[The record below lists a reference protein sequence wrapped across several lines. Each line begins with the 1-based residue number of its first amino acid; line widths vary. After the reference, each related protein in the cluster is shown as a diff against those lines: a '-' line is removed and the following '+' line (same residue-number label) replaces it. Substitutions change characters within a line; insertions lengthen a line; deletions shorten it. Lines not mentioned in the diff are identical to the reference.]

1 MWLRTDANPPFTGPV
16 NYVFD
21 PNGNEFQKPWDESDQ
36 CVVFVHGWNM
46 NYDDY
51 VSFSET
57 MFKRLWQQGYAGH
70 LAALRWDTRKSDG
83 EFDTGEYNRSEN
95 RAFVYGTALKSL
107 VTNLSANYTVSIV
120 GHSMGN
126 VVCGEGLR
134 QGMLVRNYLMM
145 EAAIP
150 MGCYDA
156 NAPQLAR
163 LVDKDSQYPTPDY
176 HLTPGS
182 NEASLGYRGYLQT
195 ISGTLTNFFNPDDW
209 ALATGFTLD
218 QETNWESNQIN
229 YKPDG
234 EVAGVVHNPSW
245 FYRYDPTYPLNQ
257 RASVLSGEAR
267 YVTDSSEM
275 KAFVARSRSKAAGA
289 LDYAGGPIRAN
300 INLRDDYGF
309 GNTRP
314 DHSGQFTRNIQKLDA
329 LYKRMRDTLEE

>member
-1 MWLRTDANPPFTGPV
+1 M
-16 NYVFD
+16 FD
-21 PNGNEFQKPWDESDQ
+21 PNGHEFQKPWDESDQ

-57 MFKRLWQQGYAGH
+57 MFKRLWQQGYTGH

-126 VVCGEGLR
+126 VVCGEALR

-163 LVDKDSQYPTPDY
+163 LVDPRSVHTTRRTITSTPDQTK
-176 HLTPGS
+176 L
-182 NEASLGYRGYLQT
+182 SLGYRGYLQSCKRHSDKLLQ
-195 ISGTLTNFFNPDDW
+195 SGRLGASDWIYTLAKKQTGR
-209 ALATGFTLD
+209 ATK
-218 QETNWESNQIN
+218 IN

-234 EVAGVVHNPSW
+234 EVAGVVHD
-245 FYRYDPTYPLNQ
+245 RLL
-257 RASVLSGEAR
+257 VLP
-267 YVTDSSEM
+267 V
-275 KAFVARSRSKAAGA
+275 
-289 LDYAGGPIRAN
+289 
-300 INLRDDYGF
+300 
-309 GNTRP
+309 
-314 DHSGQFTRNIQKLDA
+314 
-329 LYKRMRDTLEE
+329 